1 MNLDNII
8 LNLSDTAGIHHT
20 QDEIESIGVDKA
32 KNRVN
37 SAALILCVFDS
48 SMELDDEDR
57 AIIRMVNDTNAI
69 AIINKTDLSC
79 QMDMAEINDAFEKKV
94 NLSAKHGEGIR
105 ELIDAIKQVCAI
117 GDVNAADALIY
128 NERQRALV
136 KQSINSITEAIEALN
151 MGMTLDAVTV
161 SIEEAIGS
169 LCELTGER
177 VSDEV
182 IDRVFHQFCVGK

>member
-1 MNLDNII
+1 M
-8 LNLSDTAGIHHT
+8 
-20 QDEIESIGVDKA
+20 
-32 KNRVN
+32 N

-48 SMELDDEDR
+48 SKELDDEDR
-57 AIIRMVNDTNAI
+57 AIIRMVKDTNAI
-69 AIINKTDLSC
+69 AIINKTDLPC
-79 QMDMAEINDAFEKKV
+79 QMDMAEINDAFEKTV

-105 ELIDAIKQVCAI
+105 ELIDAIKQVCEI
-117 GDVNAADALIY
+117 SDVNAADALIY

-136 KQSINSITEAIEALN
+136 KQSINCVTEAIEALN